1 MILSVFLPLSTGV
14 QAASTI
20 HEFTLNSIDGQPTPL
35 AQFKGKV
42 VLMVNVASKCGFTPQ
57 YEALQRLHQAYGPL
71 GLVIVG
77 FPCDQFAHQEPGD
90 DEEIARFCQVN
101 YGVTFPLMAKAEV
114 NGPGT
119 HPVFDFLKAK
129 APGFLGRRVKWNF
142 TKFLVQRDGRT
153 VKRFAP
159 CRRPE
164 VMEDA
169 IRAALG
175 S

>member
-1 MILSVFLPLSTGV
+1 MVSSVFELSARDNRGREV
-14 QAASTI
+14 RFQDFA
-20 HEFTLNSIDGQPTPL
+20 
-35 AQFKGKV
+35 GKV
-42 VLMVNVASKCGFTPQ
+42 LLVVNTASKCGFTPQ